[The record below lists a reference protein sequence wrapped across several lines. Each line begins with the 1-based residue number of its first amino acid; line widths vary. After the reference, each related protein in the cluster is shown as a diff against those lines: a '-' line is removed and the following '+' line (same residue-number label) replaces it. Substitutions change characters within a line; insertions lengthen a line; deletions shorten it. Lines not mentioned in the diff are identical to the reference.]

1 MSREFGIYESC
12 GYFHHKIDRAID
24 DLKWESDK
32 DYTDEIKI
40 LEKIYDMCY
49 IIASVE
55 AGDMADDQYEI
66 DKPQLIA
73 DLADIVLAIQNKDKM
88 EVL

>member
-40 LEKIYDMCY
+40 LESDSKKVGLGIG
-49 IIASVE
+49 IGIAITMLTGV
-55 AGDMADDQYEI
+55 
-66 DKPQLIA
+66 
-73 DLADIVLAIQNKDKM
+73 
-88 EVL
+88 